1 MAPELLRIDHPRQGR
16 GRKEA
21 MPDSRITINLRVEIE
36 AALRAHA
43 KEFATKVGMT
53 SVRDCEKTPNQRPR
67 VMAAR

>member
-1 MAPELLRIDHPRQGR
+1 
-16 GRKEA
+16 
-21 MPDSRITINLRVEIE
+21 MPNSRIIINLRVEIE

-43 KEFATKVGMT
+43 KEFAKKVGMT